1 MDSASRFRVAAIVV
15 AVLTALY
22 SSASLFSEVFS
33 LPAPRLPADPSK
45 IVSRPINSTARWAA
59 TISPFRSDLDA
70 NYALTEALMTLR
82 PENAVLSAEQVQKNG
97 DSQESVTR
105 VLKAAPYNSALWL
118 VLALLRAQQR
128 NLGGRP
134 LVEAL
139 KMSYFT
145 APNDAQM
152 MPLRLYAATHTD
164 ALADSDLQ
172 ELARGDVRLMLT
184 RQSDLK
190 TSVLSAYRAGSSLGK
205 KFIEDAAQSIDPE
218 FASLLRK

>member
-1 MDSASRFRVAAIVV
+1 MDSANRFRVAAVVV

-22 SSASLFSEVFS
+22 ASASFFSEVFS
-33 LPAPRLPADPSK
+33 LRAPLLPADPSK
-45 IVSRPINSTARWAA
+45 VVSRPISPTARWAA

-70 NYALTEALMTLR
+70 NYVLTEALMTLR
-82 PENAVLSAEQVQKNG
+82 PENVALSAEQVQKNA
-97 DSQESVTR
+97 DSQEGVTR
-105 VLKAAPYNSALWL
+105 VLKAAPYNSELWL
-118 VLALLRAQQR
+118 VLALLLAQQR
-128 NLGGRP
+128 NLGGRQ

-152 MPLRLYAATHTD
+152 MPLRLYAATRTD

-190 TSVLSAYRAGSSLGK
+190 TSVLSAYRSGSSLGK

-218 FASLLRK
+218 FVSLLRK